1 MVLEGRLAD
10 GLGRGA
16 AFTRLDWVR
25 CRLMDTVGIDPFPG
39 TLNLTLDD
47 DSNLARWRQWQ
58 DMPGH
63 SLEPPDTGFCRAR
76 CYPVQVMGHIP
87 AAVLLPEVADYPRNK
102 VELVAALPIRR
113 HLALA
118 PAAQLSVEL
127 CRPLAV
133 KAVLFDLDGTL
144 VDSVE
149 AYIQVAQVAAAPF
162 GLQVTE
168 EQVRTALANGSSFW
182 RGAVPKDR
190 SDVDA
195 VVKAIAAQAY
205 REWPRILQEHS
216 RLFEGIMQT
225 LDALRSLGIKL
236 GIVSGARQEVLEL
249 LRPDRILDRFDA
261 VVLGPDVPTRKP
273 DPEGILKCLGMLNVT
288 PAAALY
294 VGDAPIDIMA
304 SRAAGVYAVGV
315 LTGAG
320 DSASLSSHYP
330 DRLIS
335 SHMNLP
341 AIVEAA

>member
-1 MVLEGRLAD
+1 M
-10 GLGRGA
+10 
-16 AFTRLDWVR
+16 
-25 CRLMDTVGIDPFPG
+25 
-39 TLNLTLDD
+39 
-47 DSNLARWRQWQ
+47 
-58 DMPGH
+58 
-63 SLEPPDTGFCRAR
+63 
-76 CYPVQVMGHIP
+76 
-87 AAVLLPEVADYPRNK
+87 
-102 VELVAALPIRR
+102 
-113 HLALA
+113 
-118 PAAQLSVEL
+118 EL

-168 EQVRTALANGSSFW
+168 EQVRTALANGTSFW

-195 VVKAIAAQAY
+195 VVKAIAAKAY
-205 REWPRILQEHS
+205 QEWPQILREQGK
-216 RLFEGIMQT
+216 LFDGVMQT
-225 LDALRSLGIKL
+225 LDALKALGIKL

-249 LRPDRILDRFDA
+249 LRPDGLLDRFDA

-273 DPEGILKCLGMLNVT
+273 DPEGILKCLGMLNVP
-288 PAAALY
+288 PADALY

-320 DSASLSSHYP
+320 DSATLSSHYP

-335 SHMNLP
+335 SHLQLST
-341 AIVEAA
+341 IVESA